1 MSFDSPKYFYDEADP
16 PDLVNPN
23 GPIYSR
29 TPVNLGNIV
38 PQDSTGL
45 GQGELIWGVT
55 SYDKGSFS
63 YATLGF
69 QRVVSHDLHVT
80 LTPVAPTTNDAE
92 QPLLLVG
99 LSGYVE
105 LSAIQPYTLHPGQPV
120 CLSFVMGAQSFNP
133 GGTAQ
138 GAISVTTLGLP
149 SGSSTDVE
157 PNVLTGSCVLN
168 YTTSLDP
175 YDGGAITNVLGV
187 LPIGMIRHRSMF
199 YGVNKLVFS

>member
-16 PDLVNPN
+16 PDLVNTN
-23 GPIYSR
+23 GPIYAR

-45 GQGELIWGVT
+45 DQGELIWGLT
-55 SYDKGSFS
+55 SYYEGSFS
-63 YATLGF
+63 YAPLGF

-80 LTPVAPTTNDAE
+80 LTPVAPATNGAE

-105 LSAIQPYTLHPGQPV
+105 LSAIQSISSHPGQPV
-120 CLSFVMGAQSFNP
+120 CLSFVMGVQSFNP

-149 SGSSTDVE
+149 GGSSTDVE

-187 LPIGMIRHRSMF
+187 LPIGTIRHPSKF
-199 YGVNKLVFS
+199 DGVNKLVFS

>member
-1 MSFDSPKYFYDEADP
+1 MAFDAPHYFYEQGDP
-16 PDLVNPN
+16 PDLVDPN

-45 GQGELIWGVT
+45 GQGELIWGLT
-55 SYDKGSFS
+55 SYYEGSFS

-105 LSAIQPYTLHPGQPV
+105 LSANQGYSSHPGQPV

-149 SGSSTDVE
+149 SRSSTDVE

-187 LPIGMIRHRSMF
+187 LPIGMIRRPSAF
-199 YGVNKLVFS
+199 YAVNKLIFS